1 YLLDPHTAV
10 GVAAARGGLLKDPA
24 TPMIVLGTAH
34 PAKFPA
40 AVKAASGVTPALP
53 AHLGDLMERDER
65 FTLLPND
72 QGAIEAFVRAKAR
85 AVRSAA
91 A

>member
-1 YLLDPHTAV
+1 
-10 GVAAARGGLLKDPA
+10 
-24 TPMIVLGTAH
+24 MIVLGTAH

-53 AHLGDLMERDER
+53 AHLADLMERQER

-72 QGAIEAFVRAKAR
+72 LGGSRTSSGENAR
-85 AVRSAA
+85 AVRGAA

>member
-1 YLLDPHTAV
+1 
-10 GVAAARGGLLKDPA
+10 
-24 TPMIVLGTAH
+24 MIVLGTAH

-53 AHLGDLMERDER
+53 AHLGDLMERKER
-65 FTLLPND
+65 LTLLPND
-72 QGAIEAFVRAKAR
+72 QGAVEAFVRAKAR
-85 AVRSAA
+85 AVRGAA

>member
-1 YLLDPHTAV
+1 
-10 GVAAARGGLLKDPA
+10 
-24 TPMIVLGTAH
+24 MIVLGTAH

-40 AVKAASGVTPALP
+40 AVEARAACTPALP
-53 AHLGDLMERDER
+53 AHLADLMERQER

-72 QGAIEAFVRAKAR
+72 QAAVEAFIRQNAR
-85 AVRSAA
+85 AVRGAA